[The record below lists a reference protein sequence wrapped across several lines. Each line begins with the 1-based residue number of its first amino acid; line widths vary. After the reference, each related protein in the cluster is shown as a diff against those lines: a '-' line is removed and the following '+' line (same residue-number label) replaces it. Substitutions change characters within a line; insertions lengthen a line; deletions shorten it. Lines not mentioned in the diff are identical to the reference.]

1 MAVQSKERLN
11 ELLEKYRLTGDMNVR
26 NEIVLMYMDLVK
38 MIAVSMRNIYT
49 GYAESDVL

>member
-26 NEIVLMYMDLVK
+26 SWPREGSKQPTKGTHFYP
-38 MIAVSMRNIYT
+38 
-49 GYAESDVL
+49 